1 MTCSILLIL
10 WRNTFCN
17 RTVLK
22 VVTWFL
28 NSGGLR
34 PPIGKEAKKEKMDIF
49 ISSLLF
55 YPLSVLSVPKADTD
69 YLFVHLHSNR
79 STGGEVRFF
88 LSVSWLFSSGFSR
101 HPSTWTWRGIKI
113 PQDGRRY
120 WNVLGFVASSFGM
133 HYMLEPIYYRLCLQP
148 MSVNYDFT
156 FQGGIGGS
164 YLDLFE
170 LSNLPYSACPRECP
184 AINSPVCG
192 LNGKT
197 YGSKCLLRR
206 VSIFFFRKYWKNY
219 KWMNTIDVY
228 IFVLTC
234 QNLISV
240 SKATSL

>member
-1 MTCSILLIL
+1 MAQSSPNGPKWPTMTQEWPKVIQNDPKLSQMAQK
-10 WRNTFCN
+10 WRPDLRIFSAIFFYW
-17 RTVLK
+17 K
-22 VVTWFL
+22 
-28 NSGGLR
+28 GGS
-34 PPIGKEAKKEKMDIF
+34 A
-49 ISSLLF
+49 
-55 YPLSVLSVPKADTD
+55 
-69 YLFVHLHSNR
+69 N
-79 STGGEVRFF
+79 
-88 LSVSWLFSSGFSR
+88 FSAFR
-101 HPSTWTWRGIKI
+101 M
-113 PQDGRRY
+113 Y
-120 WNVLGFVASSFGM
+120 AFGM